1 MEKRI
6 QEIPQTLHQID
17 SNLES
22 LAREYR
28 RPMETLRVQFQDQTT
43 ALKAMKNLGQ
53 TQKTFIITGYNPEKA
68 LPRLQDKLKKQFQD
82 SVHLEVEDC
91 EEAPVLLH
99 NRRLVRPF
107 ELFVKILR
115 PPKYGSI
122 DPTPYFALFFPIFF
136 GLIMGDIG
144 YGIIFLMMGLIL
156 RLKTKH
162 EMLKNVA
169 EVILICSGYTIL
181 FGFVFGEC
189 FGDLLEKMGILHPLK
204 MKIGATV
211 IEWNRMHSLLP
222 LLILAIAIGVFH
234 VTLGFILKLI
244 QSVRHRHTHEAVE
257 VVAILVALAGLF
269 TLIGVLAQQIPA
281 LAKIPSVIAILVS
294 VPLLLFMKGPMML
307 IELLS
312 FVGNMLSYARLMA
325 VGVASAY
332 LAFVGNMLG
341 GLMGNIILGAIIAIL
356 FHIINMVLAFSP
368 TIQSARLHYVEF
380 FSKFYESGGHLY
392 QPLAKQQKNK
402 Y

>member
-1 MEKRI
+1 
-6 QEIPQTLHQID
+6 
-17 SNLES
+17 
-22 LAREYR
+22 
-28 RPMETLRVQFQDQTT
+28 
-43 ALKAMKNLGQ
+43 
-53 TQKTFIITGYNPEKA
+53 
-68 LPRLQDKLKKQFQD
+68 
-82 SVHLEVEDC
+82 
-91 EEAPVLLH
+91 
-99 NRRLVRPF
+99 VRPF
-107 ELFVKILR
+107 ELFIKILR

-122 DPTPYFALFFPIFF
+122 DPTPYFAFFFPIFF

-144 YGIIFLMMGLIL
+144 YGLVFLGLALIL
-156 RLKTKH
+156 RFKTKK

-169 EVILICSGYTIL
+169 EVILMCSGYTIF
-181 FGFVFGEC
+181 FGFVFGEF
-189 FGDLLEKMGILHPLK
+189 FGDWLEKMGVLHPLK
-204 MKIGATV
+204 MKMGGTV

-234 VTLGFILKLI
+234 VTLGFVLKLI
-244 QSVRHRHTHEAVE
+244 QSVRHRHTHETVE
-257 VVAILVALAGLF
+257 VIAILAALAGLF
-269 TLIGVLAQQIPA
+269 TLLGVTAQQIPGI
-281 LAKIPSVIAILVS
+281 AKIPSVIVILIS
-294 VPLLLFMKGPMML
+294 LPLLIFMKGPMML

-341 GLMGNIILGAIIAIL
+341 GLMGNIIIGAIVAIL

-392 QPLAKQQKNK
+392 QPLAKSRKKTNN
-402 Y
+402 

>member
-1 MEKRI
+1 
-6 QEIPQTLHQID
+6 
-17 SNLES
+17 
-22 LAREYR
+22 
-28 RPMETLRVQFQDQTT
+28 
-43 ALKAMKNLGQ
+43 
-53 TQKTFIITGYNPEKA
+53 
-68 LPRLQDKLKKQFQD
+68 
-82 SVHLEVEDC
+82 
-91 EEAPVLLH
+91 
-99 NRRLVRPF
+99 
-107 ELFVKILR
+107 
-115 PPKYGSI
+115 
-122 DPTPYFALFFPIFF
+122 
-136 GLIMGDIG
+136 
-144 YGIIFLMMGLIL
+144 
-156 RLKTKH
+156 
-162 EMLKNVA
+162 
-169 EVILICSGYTIL
+169 
-181 FGFVFGEC
+181 
-189 FGDLLEKMGILHPLK
+189 

-392 QPLAKQQKNK
+392 QPLAKKQKNN